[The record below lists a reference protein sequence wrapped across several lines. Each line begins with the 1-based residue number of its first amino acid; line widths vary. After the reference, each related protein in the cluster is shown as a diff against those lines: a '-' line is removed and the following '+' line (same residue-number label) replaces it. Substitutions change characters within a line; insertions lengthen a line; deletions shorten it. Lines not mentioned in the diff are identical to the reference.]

1 MQATLVLAGTAALKD
16 NFVIFEA
23 NVNVHLIKESGW
35 TSALSY
41 HATPYAW
48 RWRVRGPPRH
58 YLYGIHHIDICFEGR
73 CTNKYLE
80 MGIGYNI
87 HLPNALY

>member
-1 MQATLVLAGTAALKD
+1 MGGGEGPAEND
-16 NFVIFEA
+16 
-23 NVNVHLIKESGW
+23 
-35 TSALSY
+35 Y
-41 HATPYAW
+41 
-48 RWRVRGPPRH
+48 PPRH

>member
-1 MQATLVLAGTAALKD
+1 MKYCK
-16 NFVIFEA
+16 FEGGGILQMA
-23 NVNVHLIKESGW
+23 
-35 TSALSY
+35 SY
-41 HATPYAW
+41 HPLSDRPEAHVPTIT
-48 RWRVRGPPRH
+48 PPRH

>member
-1 MQATLVLAGTAALKD
+1 M
-16 NFVIFEA
+16 
-23 NVNVHLIKESGW
+23 
-35 TSALSY
+35 SALY
-41 HATPYAW
+41 MQG
-48 RWRVRGPPRH
+48 RGRRLHRRCKTTDIIGYEFSSPTDRQFGESLPPDPPRH

-73 CTNKYLE
+73 CTNKYIE